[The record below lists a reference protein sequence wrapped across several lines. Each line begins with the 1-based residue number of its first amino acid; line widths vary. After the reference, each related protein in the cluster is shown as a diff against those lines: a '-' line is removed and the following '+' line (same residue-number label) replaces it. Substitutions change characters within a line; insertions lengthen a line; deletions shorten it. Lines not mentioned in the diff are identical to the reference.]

1 MTEPLLPDTSDTP
14 ANPPAPPQ
22 HWYGD
27 VLAADGGVVRVR
39 PIVPADADALATFH
53 TGLSDR
59 TRYLRYFG
67 PYPQISP
74 KDMYR
79 TTHVDYRD
87 RVGLVAVLGTAIIGV
102 ARYELLARPGPRA
115 AEVAFVV
122 ADEHQGRGLG
132 SVLLEHLAGA
142 AAENEVVAFVAEV
155 LAENEAMITVFREAG
170 YQLQRSRDG
179 SEVHLEFAIDPTEA
193 LRTVRDSREAASEA
207 RSVGNLLAPRSVAVI
222 GASPEQTR
230 VGGAVLA
237 NLLAGGFSG
246 PVFPVNLHRRSVRGV
261 RAYATVS
268 EIPDEVDLAVV
279 AVPPAAIGAVLDDCM
294 AKGVKGLIVL
304 TAGFGETGAA
314 GLAAEHDL
322 VAAARGHGMRVV
334 GPSALGIANTDPAV
348 GLNATLAPVLPQR
361 GRIGFF
367 CQSGPLGAA
376 ILGEAAARN
385 LGLSTFVSAG
395 NRADVSGNDLLQYW
409 DTAADTEVILLY
421 LESFGN
427 PRKFSRLARRVARG
441 KPIVAV
447 SSGRLA
453 AGADMD
459 RIVVRD
465 LFAQAGII
473 QVDSISELFDCAA
486 LLACQPLPKGPR
498 VAVVGNSAALNWLA
512 IDAARSEGLR
522 VHRPV
527 TAVDRGPGARP
538 TEHGVRGGQPL
549 DPDMRSAHPQE
560 RVGRGADRAGRT
572 WGLLGVRRGSRGAGD
587 AGSPDRPDSAGSAD
601 RPRGSAGSTDRM
613 GGSAGSADRSSGS
626 VGSADR
632 SKGSAGS
639 ADRSRGGS
647 SGSADRSSGSAGS
660 TDRTGDNTGPTDWAG
675 VGTNSPDRTEGAVG
689 PISQMADSAI
699 VDGPVDLGPEA
710 TPADYREA
718 VLAALRSDEID
729 AVIVVVAPPVPVPME
744 GFGDALRAAAAAA
757 PGKPVLTTFVAES
770 GIPRQLAVRTT
781 AGAPARGS
789 IPSYPDPERAA
800 RALARVDRYARW
812 RDRPISPVVRPP
824 GIDTAAAAALVEGWL
839 AASGGRW
846 LTDEEAVLLLGCY
859 GIDVVEFRAV
869 RDAEQAVAA
878 AEELGFPVAAKATGE
893 LWRRR
898 PDLIGVRLDLWGPDA
913 VRQAYTDLVEI
924 CGDPLLHVQKMATKG
939 VGCVLR
945 VTDDPSF
952 GSVIQFGLSGMIID
966 LLGDRAY
973 RALPL
978 TEEEATALIDAP
990 RAAPLLS
997 DGPGRVGVDKAALAE
1012 LAQRIS
1018 ALFDDIPQM
1027 RELSC
1032 DPVLAAAAS
1041 AEIIYARARIGPEPS
1056 RFDTGPRRLA

>member
-1 MTEPLLPDTSDTP
+1 MTEPLLPDTPDTP

-27 VLAADGGVVRVR
+27 VLASDGGVVRVR
-39 PIVPADADALATFH
+39 PIVPADAPALAVFH
-53 TGLSDR
+53 AALSDR

-67 PYPQISP
+67 PYPRISP

-87 RVGLVAVLGTAIIGV
+87 RVGLVALLGDAIIGV
-102 ARYELLARPGPRA
+102 ARYELLDRQGPRA

-155 LAENEAMITVFREAG
+155 LAENEAMITVFRDAG

-179 SEVHLEFAIDPTEA
+179 AEVHLEFAIDPTEA

-207 RSVGNLLAPRSVAVI
+207 RSVGNLLAPGSVAVI
-222 GASPEQTR
+222 GASPEATR

-246 PVFPVNLHRRSVRGV
+246 PVFPVNPHRRSVRGV
-261 RAYATVS
+261 RAYATVR

-279 AVPPAAIGAVLDDCM
+279 AVPPAAIGSVLDDCM
-294 AKGVKGLIVL
+294 AKGVKGLVVL
-304 TAGFGETGAA
+304 TAGFGETGPE
-314 GLAAEHDL
+314 GLAAEHEL

-348 GLNATLAPVLPQR
+348 GLNATLAPVLPER

-395 NRADVSGNDLLQYW
+395 NRADVSGNDLLQFW

-459 RIVVRD
+459 RTVVRD

-486 LLACQPLPKGPR
+486 LLASQPLPRGPR

-512 IDAARSEGLR
+512 IDAAHSEGLR
-522 VHRPV
+522 VHRPA
-527 TAVDRGPGARP
+527 TALDRGPSARP
-538 TEHGVRGGQPL
+538 TERAA
-549 DPDMRSAHPQE
+549 SAP
-560 RVGRGADRAGRT
+560 
-572 WGLLGVRRGSRGAGD
+572 
-587 AGSPDRPDSAGSAD
+587 
-601 RPRGSAGSTDRM
+601 
-613 GGSAGSADRSSGS
+613 
-626 VGSADR
+626 
-632 SKGSAGS
+632 
-639 ADRSRGGS
+639 
-647 SGSADRSSGSAGS
+647 
-660 TDRTGDNTGPTDWAG
+660 
-675 VGTNSPDRTEGAVG
+675 
-689 PISQMADSAI
+689 

-718 VLAALRSDEID
+718 VQAALRSDEVD
-729 AVIVVVAPPVPVPME
+729 AVIVVVAPPVPVPMT
-744 GFGDALRAAAAAA
+744 GFADALRAAAASA
-757 PGKPVLTTFVAES
+757 PGKDKPVLTTFVAES
-770 GIPRQLAVRTT
+770 GIPKLLAVRTT
-781 AGAPARGS
+781 GGAPARGS

-800 RALARVDRYARW
+800 RALARAERYARW
-812 RDRPISPVVRPP
+812 RDRPVSPVVRPP
-824 GIDTAAAAALVEGWL
+824 GIDTAAASALVAGWL
-839 AASGGRW
+839 AESGGRW
-846 LTDEEAVLLLGCY
+846 LTDEETVRLLSCY

-869 RDAEQAVAA
+869 HDAEQAVAA
-878 AEELGFPVAAKATGE
+878 AEELGYPVAAKATGE

-898 PDLIGVRLDLWGPDA
+898 PDLLGVRLDLWTPDA

-939 VGCVLR
+939 MGCVLR

-952 GSVIQFGLSGMIID
+952 GSVIEFGLSGLIIE
-966 LLGDRAY
+966 LLGDRAF

-978 TEEEATALIDAP
+978 TAEESVALIEAP

-997 DGPGRVGVDKAALAE
+997 GGQAGPAVDKAALAE

-1032 DPVLAAAAS
+1032 DPVLAAPSS

>member
-27 VLAADGGVVRVR
+27 VLAADGGVVQLR
-39 PIVPADADALATFH
+39 PIVPADADALAAFH

-87 RVGLVAVLGTAIIGV
+87 RVGLVAVLGTSIIGV

-115 AEVAFVV
+115 AEVAFVI

-207 RSVGNLLAPRSVAVI
+207 RSVGNLLAPGSVAVI

-261 RAYATVS
+261 RAYATVR

-294 AKGVKGLIVL
+294 AKGVKGLVVL

-314 GLAAEHDL
+314 GLAAEHAL

-348 GLNATLAPVLPQR
+348 GLNATLATVLPER

-459 RIVVRD
+459 RTVVRD
-465 LFAQAGII
+465 LFGQAGII

-512 IDAARSEGLR
+512 IDAARSEGLH
-522 VHRPV
+522 VYRPV

-538 TEHGVRGGQPL
+538 TERGVQGTRPMGVQNAWPEGQVVDSARPADRESGRAVSAERGADNPL
-549 DPDMRSAHPQE
+549 RIDRNSAQVSKPDADRA
-560 RVGRGADRAGRT
+560 RRAGRGADRRGSGRGADRVRRTARDSDRAEQGADRVGRTGWGARSARRAGR
-572 WGLLGVRRGSRGAGD
+572 G
-587 AGSPDRPDSAGSAD
+587 
-601 RPRGSAGSTDRM
+601 
-613 GGSAGSADRSSGS
+613 
-626 VGSADR
+626 
-632 SKGSAGS
+632 
-639 ADRSRGGS
+639 
-647 SGSADRSSGSAGS
+647 
-660 TDRTGDNTGPTDWAG
+660 
-675 VGTNSPDRTEGAVG
+675 
-689 PISQMADSAI
+689 ADSAEPPQRDAGI
-699 VDGPVDLGPEA
+699 AGPVELGVVDVGVDGPVDLGPEA
-710 TPADYREA
+710 TPADFREA
-718 VLAALRSDEID
+718 VLAALCSEEVD
-729 AVIVVVAPPVPVPME
+729 AVIVVVAPPVPVSME
-744 GFGDALRAAAAAA
+744 GFGDGLRAAAAAA

-839 AASGGRW
+839 AESGGRW
-846 LTDEEAVLLLGCY
+846 LTDEEAVLLLRCY

-878 AEELGFPVAAKATGE
+878 AEELGYPVAAKATGE

-978 TEEEATALIDAP
+978 TQEEATALIDAP

-997 DGPGRVGVDKAALAE
+997 EGPGRAGVDKAALAE

-1032 DPVLAAAAS
+1032 DPVLAASAS
-1041 AEIIYARARIGPEPS
+1041 AEIIYVRARIGPEPS

>member
-27 VLAADGGVVRVR
+27 VLAADGGVVQLR
-39 PIVPADADALATFH
+39 PIVPADADALAAFH

-207 RSVGNLLAPRSVAVI
+207 RSVGNLLAPGSVAVI

-230 VGGAVLA
+230 VGGAVFA

-261 RAYATVS
+261 RAYATVR

-294 AKGVKGLIVL
+294 AKGVKGLVVL

-348 GLNATLAPVLPQR
+348 GLNATLAPVLPER

-459 RIVVRD
+459 RTVVRD
-465 LFAQAGII
+465 LFGQAGII

-512 IDAARSEGLR
+512 IDAARGEGLH
-522 VHRPV
+522 VYRPV
-527 TAVDRGPGARP
+527 TARDRGPGARP
-538 TEHGVRGGQPL
+538 TEHGVHGSRPTAVQSAWSEGRVVDSAQQAERDSGGAVSAERGADSPLRIDRDSAEVAERDADRAGRVGRRADRGG
-549 DPDMRSAHPQE
+549 A
-560 RVGRGADRAGRT
+560 GRGADRVRRTARDSDRAAQGADRVGRTTWGARSTRRAGRGADISVELPERDT
-572 WGLLGVRRGSRGAGD
+572 GVAG
-587 AGSPDRPDSAGSAD
+587 PIER
-601 RPRGSAGSTDRM
+601 
-613 GGSAGSADRSSGS
+613 
-626 VGSADR
+626 
-632 SKGSAGS
+632 
-639 ADRSRGGS
+639 
-647 SGSADRSSGSAGS
+647 
-660 TDRTGDNTGPTDWAG
+660 G
-675 VGTNSPDRTEGAVG
+675 VG
-689 PISQMADSAI
+689 

-710 TPADYREA
+710 TPADFREA

-839 AASGGRW
+839 AESGGRW

-869 RDAEQAVAA
+869 RDGGQAVAA
-878 AEELGFPVAAKATGE
+878 AEELGYPVAAKATGE

-978 TEEEATALIDAP
+978 TQEEATALIDAP

-1032 DPVLAAAAS
+1032 DPVLAASAS

>member
-27 VLAADGGVVRVR
+27 VLAADGGVVQVR
-39 PIVPADADALATFH
+39 PIVPADADALAAFH

-87 RVGLVAVLGTAIIGV
+87 RVGLVAVLGTAVIGV

-115 AEVAFVV
+115 AEVAFVI

-207 RSVGNLLAPRSVAVI
+207 RSVGNLLAPGSVAVI

-261 RAYATVS
+261 RAYATVR

-294 AKGVKGLIVL
+294 AKGVKGLVVL
-304 TAGFGETGAA
+304 TAGFGETGVA

-348 GLNATLAPVLPQR
+348 GLNATLAPVLPER

-459 RIVVRD
+459 RTVVRD
-465 LFAQAGII
+465 LFGQAGII

-486 LLACQPLPKGPR
+486 LLACQPLPKGSR

-522 VHRPV
+522 VHRPI

-538 TEHGVRGGQPL
+538 TERRAGRDSDRAEQGSDRVGRTKWGVRSAR
-549 DPDMRSAHPQE
+549 RS
-560 RVGRGADRAGRT
+560 GRGADSVEPPERT
-572 WGLLGVRRGSRGAGD
+572 
-587 AGSPDRPDSAGSAD
+587 
-601 RPRGSAGSTDRM
+601 TD
-613 GGSAGSADRSSGS
+613 
-626 VGSADR
+626 
-632 SKGSAGS
+632 
-639 ADRSRGGS
+639 
-647 SGSADRSSGSAGS
+647 
-660 TDRTGDNTGPTDWAG
+660 GPE
-675 VGTNSPDRTEGAVG
+675 PIERGAVG
-689 PISQMADSAI
+689 VG

-710 TPADYREA
+710 TPADFREA
-718 VLAALRSDEID
+718 VLAALRSDEVD

-757 PGKPVLTTFVAES
+757 PEKPVLTTFVAAS

-824 GIDTAAAAALVEGWL
+824 GIDTTAAAALVEGWL
-839 AASGGRW
+839 ADSGGRW
-846 LTDEEAVLLLGCY
+846 LTDEEAVLLLDCY

-878 AEELGFPVAAKATGE
+878 ADELGYPVAAKATGE

-978 TEEEATALIDAP
+978 TQEEASALIDAP

-997 DGPGRVGVDKAALAE
+997 EGPGRTGVDKAALAE

-1032 DPVLAAAAS
+1032 DPVLAASAS

>member
-39 PIVPADADALATFH
+39 PIVPADADALAAFH
-53 TGLSDR
+53 TRLSDR

-87 RVGLVAVLGTAIIGV
+87 RVGLVAVLGTSIIGV

-142 AAENEVVAFVAEV
+142 AAENEVIAFVAEV

-207 RSVGNLLAPRSVAVI
+207 RSVGNLLAPGSVAVI

-230 VGGAVLA
+230 VGGAVFA

-261 RAYATVS
+261 RAYAAVS

-294 AKGVKGLIVL
+294 AKGVKGLVVL

-465 LFAQAGII
+465 LFGQAGII

-538 TEHGVRGGQPL
+538 TERGVQAARPL
-549 DPDMRSAHPQE
+549 EPDPRNARPDERTERAAERAGRSAWGLRGARRGSRGPADS
-560 RVGRGADRAGRT
+560 GADRAGDISGAADRT
-572 WGLLGVRRGSRGAGD
+572 RGSA
-587 AGSPDRPDSAGSAD
+587 APPDRTTGSAGRPDRTRGSAGPPD
-601 RPRGSAGSTDRM
+601 RARGSAGSSDRTIDSARPAHRAAD
-613 GGSAGSADRSSGS
+613 SAGPTSH
-626 VGSADR
+626 
-632 SKGSAGS
+632 
-639 ADRSRGGS
+639 
-647 SGSADRSSGSAGS
+647 
-660 TDRTGDNTGPTDWAG
+660 TEGDLGPT
-675 VGTNSPDRTEGAVG
+675 VRS
-689 PISQMADSAI
+689 ADSAI

-710 TPADYREA
+710 TPADFREA
-718 VLAALRSDEID
+718 VLAALRSEEVD

-839 AASGGRW
+839 AESGGRW
-846 LTDEEAVLLLGCY
+846 LTDEEAVRLLGCY

-869 RDAEQAVAA
+869 RDADQAVAA
-878 AEELGFPVAAKATGE
+878 AEELGYPVAAKATGE

-898 PDLIGVRLDLWGPDA
+898 PDLIGVRLDLWGPEA

-1032 DPVLAAAAS
+1032 DPVLAASAS

>member
-1 MTEPLLPDTSDTP
+1 MTEPLLPDTPDTP
-14 ANPPAPPQ
+14 ANPPAPPPQ
-22 HWYGD
+22 WFGD
-27 VLAADGGVVRVR
+27 VLAADGGVVRIR
-39 PIVPADADALATFH
+39 PIVPADAEALATFH
-53 TGLSDR
+53 TGLSER

-67 PYPQISP
+67 PYPRISP

-79 TTHVDYRD
+79 TTHVDYHD
-87 RVGLVAVLGTAIIGV
+87 RVGLVAVLGEAIIAV
-102 ARYELLARPGPRA
+102 ARYELLDRPGPRA

-155 LAENEAMITVFREAG
+155 LAENEGMITVFREAG

-179 SEVHLEFAIDPTEA
+179 AEVHLEFAIDPTEA

-207 RSVGNLLAPRSVAVI
+207 RSVGNLLTPGSVAVI
-222 GASPEQTR
+222 GASPEPAR

-246 PVFPVNLHRRSVRGV
+246 PVYPVNPNRRSVRGV
-261 RAYATVS
+261 RAYATVR
-268 EIPDEVDLAVV
+268 EIPGEVDLAVV
-279 AVPPAAIGAVLDDCM
+279 AVPPAAIGSVLDDCM
-294 AKGVKGLIVL
+294 AKGVKGLVVL
-304 TAGFGETGAA
+304 TAGFGETGAD

-334 GPSALGIANTDPAV
+334 GPSALGIANTDPAI
-348 GLNATLAPVLPQR
+348 GLNATLAPVLPER

-459 RIVVRD
+459 RTVVRD

-486 LLACQPLPKGPR
+486 LLATQPLPRGPR
-498 VAVVGNSAALNWLA
+498 VAVIGNSAALNWLA
-512 IDAARSEGLR
+512 IDAAHSEGLR
-522 VHRPV
+522 VHRPA
-527 TAVDRGPGARP
+527 TRVDRGPGARP
-538 TEHGVRGGQPL
+538 TER
-549 DPDMRSAHPQE
+549 DAH
-560 RVGRGADRAGRT
+560 AGHT
-572 WGLLGVRRGSRGAGD
+572 H
-587 AGSPDRPDSAGSAD
+587 
-601 RPRGSAGSTDRM
+601 
-613 GGSAGSADRSSGS
+613 
-626 VGSADR
+626 
-632 SKGSAGS
+632 
-639 ADRSRGGS
+639 
-647 SGSADRSSGSAGS
+647 
-660 TDRTGDNTGPTDWAG
+660 
-675 VGTNSPDRTEGAVG
+675 AVG
-689 PISQMADSAI
+689 
-699 VDGPVDLGPEA
+699 GPVDLGPEA

-718 VLAALRSDEID
+718 VQAALRSEDVD
-729 AVIVVVAPPVPVPME
+729 AVIAVVAPPVPVPMG
-744 GFGDALRAAAAAA
+744 GFADALRAAAASA
-757 PGKPVLTTFVAES
+757 PGDGKPVLTTFVAES
-770 GIPRQLAVRTT
+770 GIPRLLAVRTT
-781 AGAPARGS
+781 GAAPARGS

-800 RALARVDRYARW
+800 RALARVERYARW
-812 RDRPISPVVRPP
+812 RDRPVSPVRRPP

-839 AASGGRW
+839 AESGGRW
-846 LTDEEAVLLLGCY
+846 LTDDEAVQLLRCY
-859 GIDVVEFRAV
+859 GIEVVAFRAV
-869 RDAEQAVAA
+869 RSAEEAVAA
-878 AEELGFPVAAKATGE
+878 AAELGYPVAAKATGE

-898 PDLIGVRLDLWGPDA
+898 PDLLGVRLDLWGPEA

-924 CGDPLLHVQKMATKG
+924 CGDPLLHVQQMATKG

-978 TEEEATALIDAP
+978 TEEEASALIDAP

-997 DGPGRVGVDKAALAE
+997 GGAGGPAVDKAALAE

-1018 ALFDDIPQM
+1018 ALFDDLPQL

-1032 DPVLAAAAS
+1032 DPVLAAPAS

>member
-1 MTEPLLPDTSDTP
+1 MTEPLVPDTADTP

-27 VLAADGGVVRVR
+27 VLAADGGVVQLR
-39 PIVPADADALATFH
+39 PIVPADADALAAFH

-87 RVGLVAVLGTAIIGV
+87 RVGLVAVLGTAVIGV
-102 ARYELLARPGPRA
+102 ARYELLSRPGPRA
-115 AEVAFVV
+115 AEVAFVI

-207 RSVGNLLAPRSVAVI
+207 RSVGNLLAPRSIAVI
-222 GASPEQTR
+222 GASPERTR

-237 NLLAGGFSG
+237 NLLASGFSG
-246 PVFPVNLHRRSVRGV
+246 PIFPVNLHRRSVRGV
-261 RAYATVS
+261 RAYATVR

-294 AKGVKGLIVL
+294 AKGVKGLVVL
-304 TAGFGETGAA
+304 TAGFGETGAQ

-427 PRKFSRLARRVARG
+427 PRKFSRLARRVARA

-459 RIVVRD
+459 RTVVRD
-465 LFAQAGII
+465 LFGQAGII

-486 LLACQPLPKGPR
+486 LLACQPLPMGPR

-512 IDAARSEGLR
+512 IDAARSEGLQ
-522 VHRPV
+522 VHRPA

-538 TEHGVRGGQPL
+538 TEHGVQ
-549 DPDMRSAHPQE
+549 
-560 RVGRGADRAGRT
+560 RAGRT
-572 WGLLGVRRGSRGAGD
+572 AWSLRSRRKSRGAGTT
-587 AGSPDRPDSAGSAD
+587 DRLG
-601 RPRGSAGSTDRM
+601 GSTDPAGVG
-613 GGSAGSADRSSGS
+613 GGSAGEGDRTSDSAAPTGLTMGRGGRTDLTT
-626 VGSADR
+626 
-632 SKGSAGS
+632 GSAGP
-639 ADRSRGGS
+639 
-647 SGSADRSSGSAGS
+647 
-660 TDRTGDNTGPTDWAG
+660 TDRT
-675 VGTNSPDRTEGAVG
+675 R
-689 PISQMADSAI
+689 DSAEPTTQT

-710 TPADYREA
+710 TPADFREA
-718 VLAALRSDEID
+718 VLAALHSDEVD

-757 PGKPVLTTFVAES
+757 PDKPVLTTFVAES

-781 AGAPARGS
+781 GGAPARGS

-800 RALARVDRYARW
+800 RALARVGRYARW

-839 AASGGRW
+839 AESGGRW
-846 LTDEEAVLLLGCY
+846 LTDEEAARLLECY

-878 AEELGFPVAAKATGE
+878 AEELGYPVAAKATGE

-939 VGCVLR
+939 VGCVLS

-952 GSVIQFGLSGMIID
+952 GSVIRFGLSGMIID

-997 DGPGRVGVDKAALAE
+997 EGPGRTGVDKTALAE